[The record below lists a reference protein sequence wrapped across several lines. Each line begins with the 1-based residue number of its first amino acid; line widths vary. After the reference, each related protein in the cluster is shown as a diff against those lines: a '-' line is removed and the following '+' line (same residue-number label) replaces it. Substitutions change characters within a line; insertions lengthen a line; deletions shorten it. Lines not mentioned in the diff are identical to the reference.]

1 MERARDFLHYRAAN
15 LAMHPLDVRRT
26 HERALIAAQQ
36 ERRHFDLLDVRAHH
50 PSAVLA
56 PCARLRIE
64 AKGPRASRQLLG
76 AEQREP
82 LDIQPRQVGLR
93 RLPPCDF
100 RRHRHIRR
108 RNSGGGPCGA
118 STIIKASSKSGW
130 VTATHCATAP
140 PIECPTRITRVPR
153 LSIKP
158 RTSFRYAGGP

>member
-36 ERRHFDLLDVRAHH
+36 ERRHFYLLDVRAHH

-76 AEQREP
+76 AEQRES
-82 LDIQPRQVGLR
+82 LDIEARQVGLR
-93 RLPPCDF
+93 RLQ
-100 RRHRHIRR
+100 
-108 RNSGGGPCGA
+108 
-118 STIIKASSKSGW
+118 SKFLDD
-130 VTATHCATAP
+130 V
-140 PIECPTRITRVPR
+140 
-153 LSIKP
+153 
-158 RTSFRYAGGP
+158 AGGAELGADAAVGLPAPSPHQAAKQRRWSVRRVDDDQGLE